1 MTLVVHQTLHGYSD
15 GHRLISG
22 SLPLSAAEARIMVV
36 MSDLSGPGVK
46 ADPSGYLTGYPL
58 EGAGKY
64 VLARTWAAP
73 EMPRPGCVWTHS
85 IIVDNADLAAMTSA
99 AALIAAFRRPSG
111 SSIKSDYS
119 APLEISVGAGASRRV
134 QTEPARGLIT
144 ALYSAPEQAVVAVV
158 EGAEEDEL
166 LATTIWMQQWPRLRR
181 AFGFCTLAGMDR
193 SGKGVA
199 LDLQFV
205 RSPDRQARSKFPNA
219 VTPAEM
225 TAEPVLE
232 PLVEDL
238 DGRDGTQIREFL
250 RRTGGDVDG
259 GRRAMLPLCRLH
271 ASLFSDGRPDLRS
284 AVAALG
290 ALDALGTRQARSVRT
305 LIARRAID
313 EVDDVDDEVFD
324 FVVETLELG
333 QRPNEQPVVADRLGV
348 ALWRRSP
355 TRFVE
360 AINAGGVIGEASVN
374 ALPMLSGPEL
384 VSGLRDNPTLAHLI
398 VPARPEL
405 LERSDFWSI
414 PEVDEDLAMT
424 VDAAAPGLVA
434 AALLKAGR
442 AGPASAIIAR
452 AEPGDLASA
461 LADGAPE
468 PALSAWL
475 KALSAKP
482 DKAAGVLASGQISSR
497 SLICGLAR
505 VGSPDDIPNDYGED
519 PWLIALTKARKP
531 IGQSDEDFLAA
542 FMMSRAL
549 GYRSRSQA
557 ELVRFAYTTLYRAL
571 QQDRLRGDVNR
582 LATSRLDWGGWLS
595 WDNCSRLRE
604 TVVSRF
610 VDRQLDPEIF
620 GRLSDDGG
628 LATSLIDEAA
638 RSGRGRRYLGDVRKR
653 LKNADEKGIRSRA
666 DYIARKIK

>member
-1 MTLVVHQTLHGYSD
+1 MGETARRSENSS
-15 GHRLISG
+15 SG
-22 SLPLSAAEARIMVV
+22 RAATSMAAAARCCPSAGCTRRSFLMVV
-36 MSDLSGPGVK
+36 RIFGV
-46 ADPSGYLTGYPL
+46 
-58 EGAGKY
+58 
-64 VLARTWAAP
+64 R
-73 EMPRPGCVWTHS
+73 
-85 IIVDNADLAAMTSA
+85 
-99 AALIAAFRRPSG
+99 
-111 SSIKSDYS
+111 
-119 APLEISVGAGASRRV
+119 
-134 QTEPARGLIT
+134 
-144 ALYSAPEQAVVAVV
+144 
-158 EGAEEDEL
+158 
-166 LATTIWMQQWPRLRR
+166 
-181 AFGFCTLAGMDR
+181 
-193 SGKGVA
+193 
-199 LDLQFV
+199 
-205 RSPDRQARSKFPNA
+205 
-219 VTPAEM
+219 
-225 TAEPVLE
+225 
-232 PLVEDL
+232 
-238 DGRDGTQIREFL
+238 
-250 RRTGGDVDG
+250 
-259 GRRAMLPLCRLH
+259 
-271 ASLFSDGRPDLRS
+271 
-284 AVAALG
+284 VAALG
-290 ALDALGTRQARSVRT
+290 VLDALGTRQARSVRT

-374 ALPMLSGPEL
+374 ALSMLSGAEL
-384 VSGLRDNPTLAHLI
+384 VSGLRDNPTLARSI

-405 LERSDFWSI
+405 LERSDFWNI
-414 PEVDEDLAMT
+414 PEVDEDLAVT

-468 PALSAWL
+468 RALSAWL

-519 PWLIALTKARKP
+519 PWLIALRKARKP
-531 IGQSDEDFLAA
+531 LGQFDEDFLAA

-549 GYRSRSQA
+549 GYRSLSEA
-557 ELVRFAYTTLYRAL
+557 ELIRFAYTTLYRAL
-571 QQDRLRGDVNR
+571 QQDRLPGDVSR

-620 GRLSDDGG
+620 GRLSDGR
-628 LATSLIDEAA
+628 
-638 RSGRGRRYLGDVRKR
+638 RSGNLADRRGGALGTGAA
-653 LKNADEKGIRSRA
+653 LSW
-666 DYIARKIK
+666 